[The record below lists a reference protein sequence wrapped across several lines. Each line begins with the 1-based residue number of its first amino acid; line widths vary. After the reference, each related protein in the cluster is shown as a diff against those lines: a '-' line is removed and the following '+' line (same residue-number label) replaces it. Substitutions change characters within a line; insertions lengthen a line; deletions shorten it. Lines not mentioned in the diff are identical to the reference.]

1 MSLTASTATKS
12 DTVFHSD
19 TEYSADDDSAS
30 VEAHFGDA
38 SSCSSASVHSIAGL
52 EERELEAGHVEDA
65 AKQSESDD
73 SSESANNVRSSQIL
87 TTVSD
92 SIEDNSSVTQVTC
105 TLPVSV
111 DELASLQLQ
120 HSLCDY
126 EQSANAVCVTDD
138 SSLSWSVGQCRSEAE
153 QCAEKL
159 QNRNTKLMSLRRAS
173 AERTALWCAVSTAM
187 TSVSA
192 ADSCLS
198 ADVIDCHTSVDHTS
212 VDHSVSNIDTDVPC
226 PTTVAELV
234 GAKQCDDNGFDK
246 KLECVSEV
254 GRASCDSRLAD
265 TDNCNARSV
274 TDGSVEQSHNRLC
287 DGGLPV
293 LAVSDN
299 DLLPGSAEVTSHQL
313 SVANKPH
320 LSTAAASA
328 TELCDVLAASC
339 AVNLPLVEDGLSSGH
354 STDADDVDKS
364 IVDTR
369 SAACPVETSS
379 EQHCQLPVEQLV
391 CEIRS
396 ALRDAPFVGSIMCD
410 DVTDD
415 GDDVDEDTDD
425 DDESSRRQPVWIT
438 RSHIQH

>member
-1 MSLTASTATKS
+1 MSLIASTATKS

-52 EERELEAGHVEDA
+52 EERELEARHVEDA

-92 SIEDNSSVTQVTC
+92 GIEDNSLVTQVIC

-138 SSLSWSVGQCRSEAE
+138 SSLSWSVGQCRSEAA

-187 TSVSA
+187 TSVGV

-198 ADVIDCHTSVDHTS
+198 ADVIDCHTSVDH
-212 VDHSVSNIDTDVPC
+212 SVSNIDTDVPC
-226 PTTVAELV
+226 LTTVAESV

-246 KLECVSEV
+246 KLEYVSEV
-254 GRASCDSRLAD
+254 GRASCDSRLAG

-274 TDGSVEQSHNRLC
+274 TDASVGQSHNRLC

-313 SVANKPH
+313 LVANRPH
-320 LSTAAASA
+320 LSTADASA
-328 TELCDVLAASC
+328 TELCDVSVAIC

-364 IVDTR
+364 IADTK